1 MTNYDELITILPN
14 LIEGHENVTILANSS
29 ALLNEYLDNI
39 NWVGFYFINN
49 NELILGPFQ
58 GKVAC
63 SPIKFGRGVCGTCIK
78 EAKTI
83 VVDDVHKFSGHIAC
97 DSASNSEICIPIY
110 NNDKLYGLLD
120 IDSPIFNRFSDLDKK
135 KLEEI
140 SNIISKSLKKETLI

>member
-39 NWVGFYFINN
+39 NWVGFYIINN
-49 NELILGPFQ
+49 DELILGPFQ

-63 SPIKFGRGVCGTCIK
+63 SPIKFGRGVCGTCIS
-78 EAKTI
+78 EEKTI
-83 VVDDVHKFSGHIAC
+83 VVDDVHKFKGHIAC
-97 DSASNSEICIPIY
+97 DSASNSEICIPLY
-110 NNDKLYGLLD
+110 NNGKLYGLLD
-120 IDSPIFNRFSDLDKK
+120 IDSPIFNRFSEIDKN
-135 KLEEI
+135 KLEQI